1 MSRVSVHTGAGY
13 YQWGNGCEG
22 WILADT
28 PDLSVKQE
36 RMPPG
41 TAELLHY
48 HEKAQQFFYILHGE
62 AVFEVEGKG
71 SVVRA
76 GEGFHI
82 PAGVKHRII
91 NHAAVALEFVL
102 SSQPSTNN
110 DRINWT

>member
-1 MSRVSVHTGAGY
+1 MHSGAVHY
-13 YQWGNGCEG
+13 HWGDGCEG
-22 WILADT
+22 WVLVDS
-28 PDLSVKQE
+28 PELSVKQE

-41 TAELLHY
+41 SAELLHY
-48 HEKAQQFFYILHGE
+48 HEKAQQFFYILQGS

-71 SVVRA
+71 VTVNA

-82 PAGVKHRII
+82 AAGLKHRII

-110 DRINWT
+110 DRYNWT